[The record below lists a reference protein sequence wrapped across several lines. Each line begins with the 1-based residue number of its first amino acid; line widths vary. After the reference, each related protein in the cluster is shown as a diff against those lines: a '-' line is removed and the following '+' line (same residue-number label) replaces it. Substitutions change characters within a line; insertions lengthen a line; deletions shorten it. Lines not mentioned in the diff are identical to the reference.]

1 MVYDDIMSTRAIEV
15 RTIRIYYVP
24 GITQNC
30 QITALLRHYG
40 EVTLAEL
47 HGSGLGRRNYVT
59 PPTPN
64 YNNATLSN
72 RKSLHYIG
80 EVSAPGMHVLPRSY
94 GHSPGQLR

>member
-1 MVYDDIMSTRAIEV
+1 MVYMMSTRAIEV

-47 HGSGLGRRNYVT
+47 HVIIGLGRRNYVT
-59 PPTPN
+59 PPAPN
-64 YNNATLSN
+64 YNNATHSN
-72 RKSLHYIG
+72 INPCIISA
-80 EVSAPGMHVLPRSY
+80 VSAPGMHVLPRDY
-94 GHSPGQLR
+94 GHSLGQLR